1 MMKKRFIFENGVDG
15 HPNLKRLCITIEK
28 HLNLADNGDDGSFVA
43 ATTCLRRSVDYIA
56 KQDPF

>member
-1 MMKKRFIFENGVDG
+1 MDKRFVFENRVDG

-43 ATTCLRRSVDYIA
+43 ATIRCL
-56 KQDPF
+56 